1 MYTKNAE
8 KEQLSGNFNLWKAAV
23 YIRLSKED
31 KNKTESDSVV
41 TQKEIVKEYLK
52 LHPDIDFVD
61 FYIDDGF
68 TGTDFDRPGFQR
80 LKEDVVSGK
89 VNCVIVK
96 DLSRFARNAA
106 GSGNYIDDLF
116 VRHRVRFIS
125 INNGL
130 DTMSGEMNAATRC
143 ITVGVTNV
151 LNESVSATTSVNVR
165 GSLNVR
171 RNNGDFIGSFA
182 SYGYIKDPE
191 DRHKL
196 IVDEEAAAVV
206 RMIFEKFVSGV
217 SIYEIT
223 YQLNE
228 MGLPNPSSYKKQ
240 KGMNYRHPSGKIT
253 DGMWPES
260 SVRRILKNE
269 MYIGNMVQGKNTKI
283 SYKIKQ
289 CVAVPKEE
297 WYVVEGTHEAIID
310 KETFEKAQSLFNH
323 NIRRSSGKDEADL
336 FAGFVKCADC
346 GRAMGKKSND
356 NKNREYHYYRC
367 ETAKK
372 TRRKA
377 CTNHTIRI
385 DKMEKAVLVF
395 LQKMVEVATEYDEM
409 IKAINSGAKRKTKT
423 YFLAKSLENQM
434 KNREFLNGMILELYP
449 DFKKGIISAEE
460 YMSLKN
466 DCNNKL
472 AKVDEDIKLTKE
484 KIEEQENGME
494 NNSFVESFKKLG
506 NIEKLT
512 RALVVDLIEEIL
524 VHEDSRIT
532 VRLKCKDAFEQAT
545 EYIKINEGIDKTA

>member
-1 MYTKNAE
+1 M
-8 KEQLSGNFNLWKAAV
+8 
-23 YIRLSKED
+23 
-31 KNKTESDSVV
+31 
-41 TQKEIVKEYLK
+41 
-52 LHPDIDFVD
+52 
-61 FYIDDGF
+61 
-68 TGTDFDRPGFQR
+68 
-80 LKEDVVSGK
+80 KEDVVSGK

-182 SYGYIKDPE
+182 SYGYLKDPE

-228 MGLPNPSSYKKQ
+228 MGLPNPSAYKKQ

-269 MYIGNMVQGKNTKI
+269 MYRVATK
-283 SYKIKQ
+283 YFYQ
-289 CVAVPKEE
+289 
-297 WYVVEGTHEAIID
+297 
-310 KETFEKAQSLFNH
+310 N
-323 NIRRSSGKDEADL
+323 N
-336 FAGFVKCADC
+336 
-346 GRAMGKKSND
+346 
-356 NKNREYHYYRC
+356 NKN
-367 ETAKK
+367 
-372 TRRKA
+372 
-377 CTNHTIRI
+377 N
-385 DKMEKAVLVF
+385 
-395 LQKMVEVATEYDEM
+395 
-409 IKAINSGAKRKTKT
+409 
-423 YFLAKSLENQM
+423 
-434 KNREFLNGMILELYP
+434 
-449 DFKKGIISAEE
+449 
-460 YMSLKN
+460 
-466 DCNNKL
+466 
-472 AKVDEDIKLTKE
+472 
-484 KIEEQENGME
+484 
-494 NNSFVESFKKLG
+494 
-506 NIEKLT
+506 
-512 RALVVDLIEEIL
+512 
-524 VHEDSRIT
+524 
-532 VRLKCKDAFEQAT
+532 
-545 EYIKINEGIDKTA
+545 

>member
-52 LHPDIDFVD
+52 LHPDIDLVD

-182 SYGYIKDPE
+182 SYGYLKDPE

-223 YQLNE
+223 HQLN
-228 MGLPNPSSYKKQ
+228 
-240 KGMNYRHPSGKIT
+240 
-253 DGMWPES
+253 
-260 SVRRILKNE
+260 
-269 MYIGNMVQGKNTKI
+269 
-283 SYKIKQ
+283 
-289 CVAVPKEE
+289 
-297 WYVVEGTHEAIID
+297 
-310 KETFEKAQSLFNH
+310 
-323 NIRRSSGKDEADL
+323 
-336 FAGFVKCADC
+336 
-346 GRAMGKKSND
+346 
-356 NKNREYHYYRC
+356 
-367 ETAKK
+367 
-372 TRRKA
+372 
-377 CTNHTIRI
+377 
-385 DKMEKAVLVF
+385 
-395 LQKMVEVATEYDEM
+395 
-409 IKAINSGAKRKTKT
+409 
-423 YFLAKSLENQM
+423 
-434 KNREFLNGMILELYP
+434 
-449 DFKKGIISAEE
+449 
-460 YMSLKN
+460 
-466 DCNNKL
+466 
-472 AKVDEDIKLTKE
+472 
-484 KIEEQENGME
+484 
-494 NNSFVESFKKLG
+494 
-506 NIEKLT
+506 
-512 RALVVDLIEEIL
+512 
-524 VHEDSRIT
+524 
-532 VRLKCKDAFEQAT
+532 
-545 EYIKINEGIDKTA
+545 

>member
-171 RNNGDFIGSFA
+171 RNNGEFIGSFA

-206 RMIFEKFVSGV
+206 RMIFEKFISGV

-223 YQLNE
+223 HQLNE
-228 MGLPNPSSYKKQ
+228 TGLPNPSAYKKQ

-310 KETFEKAQSLFNH
+310 TETFGKAQSLFNH
-323 NIRRSSGKDEADL
+323 NIRRSSEKDEVDL

-423 YFLAKSLENQM
+423 DLLAKALENQL
-434 KNREFLNGMILELYP
+434 KNREFLERMILELYP
-449 DFKKGIISAEE
+449 DLKKGIISAEE

-494 NNSFVESFKKLG
+494 NNSFIESFKKLG

-545 EYIKINEGIDKTA
+545 EYIKINKEIDKTA

>member
-206 RMIFEKFVSGV
+206 RMIFEMFVSGV

-240 KGMNYRHPSGKIT
+240 KGMNYRHQSGEIT

-310 KETFEKAQSLFNH
+310 TETFEKAQSLFNH
-323 NIRRSSGKDEADL
+323 NIRRSSEKDEVDL

-423 YFLAKSLENQM
+423 DFLAKSLENQM
-434 KNREFLNGMILELYP
+434 KNREFLERMILELYP

-545 EYIKINEGIDKTA
+545 EYIKINKDTVKTA

>member
-8 KEQLSGNFNLWKAAV
+8 KERLSGDFNLWKAAA

-52 LHPDIDFVD
+52 LHTDIELVD
-61 FYIDDGF
+61 FYVDDGF

-80 LKEDVVSGK
+80 LKEDVISGK

-182 SYGYIKDPE
+182 SYGYLKDPE
-191 DRHKL
+191 DRHKI

-223 YQLNE
+223 HQLNE
-228 MGLPNPSSYKKQ
+228 MGLPNPSAYKKQ
-240 KGMNYRHPSGKIT
+240 KGLNYRHPSGKIT

-310 KETFEKAQSLFNH
+310 TETFEKAQSLFNH
-323 NIRRSSGKDEADL
+323 NIRRPSEKYEVDL

-346 GRAMGKKSND
+346 RRAMGKKSND

-385 DKMEKAVLVF
+385 DKMETAVLVF
-395 LQKMVEVATEYDEM
+395 LQKMVEVATEYDE
-409 IKAINSGAKRKTKT
+409 IIRKINSGEKRKTKT
-423 YFLAKSLENQM
+423 DLLSKALENQL

-494 NNSFVESFKKLG
+494 DNSFVESFKKLG

-512 RALVVDLIEEIL
+512 RVLVVDLIEEIL
-524 VHEDSRIT
+524 VHEDSKIT
-532 VRLKCKDAFEQAT
+532 VRLKCRDAFEQAT
-545 EYIKINEGIDKTA
+545 EYIEINKDAVKTA

>member
-8 KEQLSGNFNLWKAAV
+8 KERLSGKFNLWKAAA

-52 LHPDIDFVD
+52 LHPDIDLVD

-106 GSGNYIDDLF
+106 GSGNYIDDFF

-125 INNGL
+125 INNSL

-182 SYGYIKDPE
+182 SYGYLKDPE

-228 MGLPNPSSYKKQ
+228 MGLPNPSAYKKQ
-240 KGMNYRHPSGKIT
+240 KGLNYRHPSGKIT

-297 WYVVEGTHEAIID
+297 WFVVKGTHEPIID
-310 KETFEKAQSLFNH
+310 TETFEKAQSLFNH
-323 NIRRSSGKDEADL
+323 NIRRSSEKDEVDL
-336 FAGFVKCADC
+336 FAGFVRCADC

-423 YFLAKSLENQM
+423 DLLAKALENQL

-484 KIEEQENGME
+484 KIKEQENGME

-545 EYIKINEGIDKTA
+545 EYVKINKDAVKTA

>member
-171 RNNGDFIGSFA
+171 RNNGEFIGSFA

-240 KGMNYRHPSGKIT
+240 KGMNYRHQSGEIT

-310 KETFEKAQSLFNH
+310 TETFEKAQSLFNH
-323 NIRRSSGKDEADL
+323 NIRRSSEKDEVDL

-423 YFLAKSLENQM
+423 DFLAKSLENQM
-434 KNREFLNGMILELYP
+434 KNREFLERMILELYP

-545 EYIKINEGIDKTA
+545 EYIKINKDTVKTA

>member
-8 KEQLSGNFNLWKAAV
+8 KEQLSGNFNLWKAAA

-52 LHPDIDFVD
+52 LHPDIDLVD

-125 INNGL
+125 INNSL

-165 GSLNVR
+165 GSLNVK

-182 SYGYIKDPE
+182 SYGYLKDPE

-217 SIYEIT
+217 SIYEIA

-228 MGLPNPSSYKKQ
+228 MGLPNPSAYKKQ

-297 WYVVEGTHEAIID
+297 WFVVKGTHEPIID
-310 KETFEKAQSLFNH
+310 TETFEKAQSLFNH
-323 NIRRSSGKDEADL
+323 NIRRSAEKDEVDL

-423 YFLAKSLENQM
+423 DLLAKALESQL

-460 YMSLKN
+460 YMSIKT

-472 AKVDEDIKLTKE
+472 EKLDEEIKATRE
-484 KIEEQENGME
+484 KIKEQENGME

-532 VRLKCKDAFEQAT
+532 VRLKCKDAFEQPT
-545 EYIKINEGIDKTA
+545 EYIKINKDAVKTA